1 MASTP
6 KNTTTTTS
14 TEPWSGSREYLKDVY
29 AQYDKLLKDGAPKQ
43 WSGPLVADQSQ
54 ATKDSLSMA
63 EQIARSGNTAVL
75 SSASNAVNGVLNSG
89 LNQQA
94 TNTLSS
100 LQQGSLGTNPT
111 NNFATSVMNGSGSNA
126 PGSYNLNY
134 SNPALSQASGYS
146 SYTNGASGL
155 QSAQAQQL
163 ANSNNPAISSYLQQT
178 ASGANIGN
186 NPYLQQN
193 IANQQASIANQL
205 NTVTNPGI
213 DSQAASLGRMGSGAY
228 ASQRNNADA
237 TAAKAMSE
245 VATNALTSQYNTD
258 VAAQQNAASL
268 YGNLANQDVSNRLN
282 ANQALASTDAQQQQ
296 LRQAGTSLYGSLSDS
311 QNAARTNASNAAN
324 AQFNQN
330 NQYAMQGAQ
339 LASNNYAQSIQD
351 MLGLNSQKLSAA
363 NSQISAD
370 SNLNGQKLS
379 AASQA
384 GQQYQNSYL
393 PSQALSGVGTA
404 KDNYNS
410 TLLQAE
416 VDRYNSGQQQQ
427 LVNLSNFTNVL
438 NGGGY
443 NSSSTTTPVYSNT
456 TGQLLSGLGSLAGLF
471 ALCDVREKVI
481 HALVG
486 YMPLTNGETIA
497 MYEFSYRDDPDAIV
511 WTGPIAQEVE
521 AKTGAVIEFAGR
533 KVVDVS
539 ELMKEAA

>member
-1 MASTP
+1 VPSTP
-6 KNTTTTTS
+6 KETTTKV
-14 TEPWSGSREYLKDVY
+14 EPWDGAKPYLLD
-29 AQYDKLLKDGAPKQ
+29 QYKQFDELIKNGAPKA
-43 WSGPLVADQSQ
+43 WEGPTVADQSQ
-54 ATKDSLSMA
+54 ATKDSLSQA

-75 SSASNAVNGVLNSG
+75 SSGSNAVNGVLNSG

-126 PGSYNLNY
+126 PGSYNLQY
-134 SNPALSQASGYS
+134 TNPALQAASGYGN
-146 SYTNGASGL
+146 YTNSAAGL

-163 ANSNNPAISSYLQQT
+163 ANSSNPAISSYLQQT

-186 NPYLQQN
+186 NPYLNAN
-193 IANQQASIANQL
+193 IAAQQANIADTLKN
-205 NTVTNPGI
+205 VTNPGS
-213 DSQAASLGRMGSGAY
+213 DSQAAALGRMGSGAY
-228 ASQRNNADA
+228 ASQRNSADS
-237 TAAKAMSE
+237 TAAKAMSD
-245 VATNALTSQYNTD
+245 VAVNALTSQYNSD
-258 VAAQQNAASL
+258 LAAQQNAASL

-311 QNAARTNASNAAN
+311 QNAARLANSNAAN
-324 AQFNQN
+324 AQYNTN
-330 NQYAMQGAQ
+330 NQYALQGAN
-339 LASNNYAQSIQD
+339 LLSNNYSQSIQD
-351 MLGLNSQKLSAA
+351 MLGLNTQKLNAA

-384 GQQYQNSYL
+384 AQQYQNQYL

-404 KDNYNS
+404 QDNYNS
-410 TLLQAE
+410 TVLQSQ
-416 VDRYNSGQQQQ
+416 VDAWNTAQQQP
-427 LVNLSNFTNVL
+427 LTNIGNFVNLL

-443 NSSSTTTPVYSNT
+443 SNTTQPVYSNT
-456 TGQLLSGLGSLAGLF
+456 TGQVLGGLSSLAGLF

-486 YMPLTNGETIA
+486 YMPLTNGDRIA

-521 AKTGAVIEFAGR
+521 EKTGAVIEFAGR
-533 KVVDVS
+533 KIVDVS
-539 ELMKEAA
+539 GLMKEAA